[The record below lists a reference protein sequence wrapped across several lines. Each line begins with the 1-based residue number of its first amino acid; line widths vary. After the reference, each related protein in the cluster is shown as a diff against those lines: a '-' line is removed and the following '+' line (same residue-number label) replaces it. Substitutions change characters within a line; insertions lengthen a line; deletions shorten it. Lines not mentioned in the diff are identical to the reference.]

1 MVGKA
6 SGGRSPEGPARPWK
20 KSADREVLGWG
31 PGPGGGGEGEG
42 RCGDGGWGVD
52 NAHCSVFPR
61 FFPLLGP
68 GLLRSTVE
76 LQG

>member
-31 PGPGGGGEGEG
+31 PGWGGERG
-42 RCGDGGWGVD
+42 RRDVVTGDGVWTTLTVL
-52 NAHCSVFPR
+52 CSPDSSLSWV
-61 FFPLLGP
+61 LD
-68 GLLRSTVE
+68 S
-76 LQG
+76 

>member
-31 PGPGGGGEGEG
+31 PGPGGGGRG
-42 RCGDGGWGVD
+42 RGDVVMGDGVWTTLTVL
-52 NAHCSVFPR
+52 CSPDSSLSWV
-61 FFPLLGP
+61 LD
-68 GLLRSTVE
+68 S
-76 LQG
+76 